1 MAGLVALINDTRES
15 LAEMPG
21 ARDGGLRGPPRSQT
35 EPERPDDDGEG
46 KPPTQPPEQ
55 PRPA

>member
-21 ARDGGLRGPPRSQT
+21 VRDGDLRGPPRRQT
-35 EPERPDDDGEG
+35 ETERPDGEG
-46 KPPTQPPEQ
+46 KPANQPPEQ